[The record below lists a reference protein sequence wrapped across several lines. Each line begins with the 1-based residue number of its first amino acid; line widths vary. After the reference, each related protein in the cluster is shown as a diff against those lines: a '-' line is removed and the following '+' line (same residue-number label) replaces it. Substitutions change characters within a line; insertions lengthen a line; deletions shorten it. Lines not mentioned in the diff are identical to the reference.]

1 MTFRSRV
8 LTVYCQAA
16 HGVQCIRYPDDRV
29 STNRLPWPGRLPG
42 ISVVSQEQSASTRGF
57 TVNTA
62 PPPGPSPQSVGPI
75 SLDRLL
81 ADQPPVLDVG
91 ANLDQVR
98 EGRRVVFLD
107 DDPTGTQTIADLPVL
122 TSWTVADLQWALQ
135 QPTAGFFVLTNTR
148 SLSETDAAE
157 RNRQVVD
164 ALHQAATLEKVSYVI
179 ASRSDST
186 LRGYFPLETDI
197 LAEELARRGT
207 VIDGVIICPSYVEPG
222 RLTVDSVHWA
232 RTAEGMIPVSHSEF
246 AKDASF
252 GYRNSDLRDWV
263 EEKTSGG
270 IPRDQ
275 VATITLTDI
284 RAGGPDRVLQIL
296 AGLRNGQP
304 VVVDTAAD
312 ADQQVVVLALLRAE
326 AAGQNFIYRI
336 GPSFVRARTGQ
347 TATPPADARRLQE
360 ILSAQTDAEDA
371 RTATKHGLIAVGS
384 HVGLT
389 TRQLGQLR
397 TQGKII
403 ELELDVPTLL
413 DDAARNEHVDNI
425 AGQAASLLRQN
436 EADSDVVIRTSR
448 NLITGDDAVH
458 SLVIART
465 VSGALVG
472 TVREIVSQIRPAFVL
487 AKGGITSSDTATE
500 GLGIRRAW
508 CRGTMLPGIVSLWE
522 PVAGLAQGI
531 PYIVFAGNVGDD
543 HALARVVTTLRSM

>member
-1 MTFRSRV
+1 VT
-8 LTVYCQAA
+8 T
-16 HGVQCIRYPDDRV
+16 G
-29 STNRLPWPGRLPG
+29 
-42 ISVVSQEQSASTRGF
+42 
-57 TVNTA
+57 
-62 PPPGPSPQSVGPI
+62 PPPAPSSQYVGAIP
-75 SLDRLL
+75 LNRLL
-81 ADQPPVLDVG
+81 ADQPPILDVG

-135 QPTAGFFVLTNTR
+135 QPTTGFFVLTNTR
-148 SLSETDAAE
+148 SLSEADAAE

-164 ALHQAATLEKVSYVI
+164 ALHQAATLEEVPYVI

-186 LRGYFPLETDI
+186 LRGYFPLETDV
-197 LAEELARRGT
+197 LAEELAARGT
-207 VIDGVIICPSYVEPG
+207 VVDGVMICPSYVEPG

-263 EEKTSGG
+263 EEKTAGR

-284 RAGGPDRVLQIL
+284 RVGGPDRVQEIL

-304 VVVDTAAD
+304 VVVDTVED

-326 AAGQNFIYRI
+326 AAGKNFIYRI

-347 TATPPADARRLQE
+347 HATPPVDAQRLRQ
-360 ILSAQTDAEDA
+360 IFAPRPTDSDES
-371 RTATKHGLIAVGS
+371 RPATEHGLIAVGS

-389 TRQLGQLR
+389 TRQLDRLR
-397 TQGKII
+397 DQDKII

-413 DDAARNEHVDNI
+413 DDSARDRHVNDV
-425 AGQAASLLRQN
+425 AGQAANALRN
-436 EADSDVVIRTSR
+436 NDADSDIVIRTSR
-448 NLITGDDAVH
+448 TLVTGDDAVR
-458 SLVIART
+458 SLMIART
-465 VSGALVG
+465 VSAALVG
-472 TVREIVSQIRPAFVL
+472 TVREIVSEVRPAFVL

-500 GLGIRRAW
+500 GLEIQRAW
-508 CRGTMLPGIVSLWE
+508 CRGTMLPGIISLWE
-522 PVAGLAQGI
+522 PVTGLAQGI

-543 HALARVVTTLRSM
+543 DALAAVVDTLRSA